1 MGGLI
6 PLTFKDFLI
15 TVIQHECQQRLVINL
30 SDNPDGE
37 SDVESLDD
45 SECSVEV
52 FSSECETDVQP
63 VFCEI
68 RNDVAEIS

>member
-1 MGGLI
+1 MRGVT

-15 TVIQHECQQRLVINL
+15 TVITHECQQRLVINL
-30 SDNPDGE
+30 SENSDGE

-52 FSSECETDVQP
+52 FSSEAETDVQP

-68 RNDVAEIS
+68 SSDVEEIS